1 MINVKNLTMKFEKIT
16 ALKDVSLTIPKGC
29 IYGIV
34 GSNGAGKSTLL
45 RTIAGIYKPTEGE
58 IFVEEQ
64 KTFDNPKIKKKISF
78 VSDDLYFLPDSR
90 LSDMADLFEAA
101 YDNFSFERF
110 YSLAKIFDIS
120 PNVKINTL
128 SKGVKRICATILSLS
143 TMSEYYLFDE
153 TFDGLDTVMRSIVK
167 QVIFDEVMEKNATV
181 VLTSHSLRELEDTC
195 DQLALLHN
203 GGIVL
208 ENDIQSLQIDAF
220 KIQIAFPHNFGK
232 DKFSQIKSF
241 EILGYS
247 QSGSVATFVAKGEK
261 DRIYSELNALAPA
274 FLDVLPLNLEEVFV
288 YRMESLGYSK
298 NNLK

>member
-45 RTIAGIYKPTEGE
+45 RTIAGIYKPTKGDV
-58 IFVEEQ
+58 FVEEQ
-64 KTFDNPKIKKKISF
+64 KTFDNPKIKEKISF

-90 LSDMADLFEAA
+90 LCDMADLFEAA
-101 YDNFSFERF
+101 YDKFSFKRF
-110 YSLAKIFDIS
+110 YSLAKTFDVS
-120 PNVKINTL
+120 PKVKINTL

-153 TFDGLDTVMRSIVK
+153 TFDGLDSVMRNVVK
-167 QVIFDEVMEKNATV
+167 QLIFDEVIEKNATV

-208 ENDIQSLQIDAF
+208 ESDIQSLQIDAF
-220 KIQIAFPHNFGK
+220 KIQIAFPNNFGK
-232 DKFSQIKSF
+232 DKFSQIKDF

-247 QSGSVATFVAKGEK
+247 QNGSVATFVAKGEK
-261 DRIYSELNALAPA
+261 DRIYSELNALKPA

-288 YRMESLGYSK
+288 YQMESLGYSR
-298 NNLK
+298 NVLK